1 MSRRLLQRMV
11 RLTCLGPRPLLSR
24 VRRPQFTASLGS
36 LVEKLQ
42 FIDDLSALIP
52 DGDLVAELD

>member
-1 MSRRLLQRMV
+1 MSRRLLQRLV
-11 RLTCLGPRPLLSR
+11 RLTCLCPRPLLSW
-24 VRRPQFTASLGS
+24 VGRPQFTDSLGS
-36 LVEKLQ
+36 LVEELQ